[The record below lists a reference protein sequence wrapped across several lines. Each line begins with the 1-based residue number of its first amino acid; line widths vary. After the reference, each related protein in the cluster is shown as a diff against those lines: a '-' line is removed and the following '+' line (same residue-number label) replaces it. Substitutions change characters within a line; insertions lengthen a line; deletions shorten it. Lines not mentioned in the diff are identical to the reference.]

1 VIAPLLSLA
10 LLAAVAEAPA
20 AVAEPPAVGPATRL
34 AVLIL
39 PDRATSP
46 ALADSLAEVVI
57 SRIAER
63 GGVQLVGTAE
73 LRRRLDI
80 APGADQ
86 RAAACLDD
94 IACLGRAA
102 VALGVRRVVT
112 GTVRQESGNYLV
124 NLVLTDVET
133 GKIEGR
139 FFRLIFGGIDA
150 LVAAAQEGTDVL
162 FRPRTDPA
170 RLRVDSVPPGS
181 RVMLDG
187 AAIGMTP
194 LLSGPLGPG
203 PHSLRVERDGH
214 FAWTGVV
221 NLLPAND
228 LEIKLSPDQLPQ
240 RRRWPSSAM
249 AGTAIGA
256 ALALGLGGT
265 LGVFSQ
271 IESPGGS
278 RRAAQDDIERRENL
292 ALSAN
297 IAFFSA
303 AVLAIGAAT
312 LWLLY
317 RRDISGE

>member
-10 LLAAVAEAPA
+10 LLATVADAPNG
-20 AVAEPPAVGPATRL
+20 GPATRL

-39 PDRATSP
+39 PDRATPP
-46 ALADSLAEVVI
+46 ALADSLTEVVI
-57 SRIAER
+57 SRISER

-139 FFRLIFGGIDA
+139 FFRLIFGGVDA
-150 LVAAAQEGTDVL
+150 LVAAVQEGTDTL
-162 FRPRTDPA
+162 FRPRAEPA
-170 RLRVDSVPPGS
+170 RLRVDSVPSGS
-181 RVMLDG
+181 RVTLDG
-187 AAIGMTP
+187 AAIGTTP
-194 LLSGPLGPG
+194 LLSGPLVSG

-214 FAWTGVV
+214 FAWTGEV

-228 LEIKLSPDQLPQ
+228 LEIKLSPEQLPQ
-240 RRRWPSSAM
+240 RRRWPASAM
-249 AGTAIGA
+249 TGTVIGS
-256 ALALGLGGT
+256 ALALGLGST
-265 LGVFSQ
+265 LGVYSQ
-271 IESPGGS
+271 IESPGDS
-278 RRAAQDDIERRENL
+278 RRAAQDDIERRESL

-297 IAFFSA
+297 IAFVTA
-303 AVLAIGAAT
+303 AVLAVGAAT